1 MTPAEVQATFAATL
15 VDEWL
20 RCGVRHAVV
29 CPGSRSTPLALALT
43 DRREL
48 ALHVHHDE
56 RSGGFMALGL
66 GLATGRP
73 AVVLTTSGTAAAEL
87 HAAVVEADLAG
98 VPLLACTADRPPELR
113 DVGAPQAIDQV
124 HLFGRAVRWFGDLG
138 VPDAESAGR
147 WRAFAARAYVSTLGA
162 AAGAASPGP
171 VHLNLPFR
179 EPLVGAVGP
188 LPDGRP
194 DAAPWVRTDRTTA
207 GAGAEALTD
216 VAELVG
222 RRGLVVA
229 GAAAVDGAT
238 VHAAAEALGWPVVA
252 EPRSQAWRPADTA
265 VAHLDAI
272 LRSPRAVEE
281 LRPDVTLR
289 LGPPGASRVVNEWLA
304 GSGAHEVVVGAAGWS
319 DPAATAAV
327 VLDGDPSTVLGML
340 AAAGA
345 GDLAAGWL
353 DRWRT
358 ASAAAEDA
366 LVAALGAEDGANE
379 PAVARD
385 VVRALPDGAQ
395 LVVSSSMP
403 IRDVERYARPR
414 TGLTVLAN
422 RGANGI
428 DGVVSTAVGVAAGT
442 GAPTALLIG
451 DVALLHDSNGLL
463 GAAGR
468 GIDLVCV
475 VVDNDGGGIFSFLPQ
490 ARSLPAE
497 RFETLF
503 GTPHGLDLVRLASSF
518 GVDARPVDGADV
530 AEQVA
535 QAADKGGV
543 HVLVVR
549 TDRDANTATH
559 QRIDGAVAAAVE
571 RALARPGRPA
581 SA

>member
-15 VDEWL
+15 VDEWV

-29 CPGSRSTPLALALT
+29 CPGSRSTPLAVALA
-43 DRREL
+43 DRHEI

-87 HAAVVEADLAG
+87 HAAVVEADLAA

-124 HLFGRAVRWFGDLG
+124 HLFGRAARWFGDLG
-138 VPDAESAGR
+138 VPDAGSAAR
-147 WRAFAARAYVSTLGA
+147 WRAFAARAYVATLGA
-162 AAGAASPGP
+162 GPGLPGP

-179 EPLVGAVGP
+179 EPLVGAAGP
-188 LPDGRP
+188 LPEGRP
-194 DAAPWVRTDRTTA
+194 DAAPWVRTGGTTA
-207 GAGAEALTD
+207 VAGVDALID

-222 RRGLVVA
+222 RRGIVVA
-229 GAAAVDGAT
+229 GRAAVDGAA
-238 VHAAAEALGWPVVA
+238 VHAAAAALGWPVVA
-252 EPRSQAWRPADTA
+252 EPRSAAWRPADTA
-265 VAHLDAI
+265 VGQLDAI
-272 LRSPRAVEE
+272 LRSPRAAAE
-281 LRPDVTLR
+281 LRPEVILR

-319 DPAATAAV
+319 DPAATASV
-327 VLDGDPSTVLGML
+327 VLDGDASTVLGL
-340 AAAGA
+340 
-345 GDLAAGWL
+345 LAAGIGDPPPGWL
-353 DRWRT
+353 ARWR
-358 ASAAAEDA
+358 AVSAAAEDA
-366 LVAALGAEDGANE
+366 LVAALAAEEEANE
-379 PAVARD
+379 PAIARD
-385 VVRALPDGAQ
+385 VVGALPDGAR

-414 TGLTVLAN
+414 AGLRVLAN

-428 DGVVSTAVGVAAGT
+428 DGVVSTAVGVAAGS
-442 GAPTALLIG
+442 GAATALLIG
-451 DVALLHDSNGLL
+451 DIALLHDSNGLL

-490 ARSLPAE
+490 ARTLAAE

-503 GTPHGLDLVRLASSF
+503 GTPHGLDLVLLASSF
-518 GVDARPVDGADV
+518 GVDAHRVDGADV
-530 AEQVA
+530 AGEVGE
-535 QAADKGGV
+535 AAGKGGV
-543 HVLVVR
+543 HVLAVR
-549 TDRDANTATH
+549 TDRDANTAAH
-559 QRIDGAVAAAVE
+559 ERIDNAVAAAAE
-571 RALARPGRPA
+571 RSLTPGATP
-581 SA
+581 

>member
-15 VDEWL
+15 VDEWV

-29 CPGSRSTPLALALT
+29 CPGSRSTPLALALA
-43 DRREL
+43 DRHEI

-87 HAAVVEADLAG
+87 HAAVVEADLAA
-98 VPLLACTADRPPELR
+98 VPLLACLADRPPELR

-124 HLFGRAVRWFGDLG
+124 HLFGRAARWFGDSG
-138 VPDAESAGR
+138 VPDGGSAAG

-162 AAGAASPGP
+162 GPGPPGP

-179 EPLVGAVGP
+179 EPLVGAAGR
-188 LPDGRP
+188 LPEGRP
-194 DAAPWVRTDRTTA
+194 GAAPWVRTGGTTA
-207 GAGAEALTD
+207 VAGVDALVD

-222 RRGLVVA
+222 RRGIVVA
-229 GAAAVDGAT
+229 GRAAVDGAA
-238 VHAAAEALGWPVVA
+238 VHAAAAALGWPVVA
-252 EPRSQAWRPADTA
+252 EPRSAAWRPADTA
-265 VAHLDAI
+265 VGHLDAI
-272 LRSPRAVEE
+272 LRSPRAAAE
-281 LRPDVTLR
+281 LRPEVILR

-319 DPAATAAV
+319 DPAATASV
-327 VLDGDPSTVLGML
+327 VLDGDPSTVLGL
-340 AAAGA
+340 
-345 GDLAAGWL
+345 LAAGIGDPPHGWL
-353 DRWRT
+353 ARWR
-358 ASAAAEDA
+358 AVSAAADDA
-366 LVAALGAEDGANE
+366 LVAALAAEEEANE
-379 PAVARD
+379 PAIARD
-385 VVRALPDGAQ
+385 VVRALPDGAR

-428 DGVVSTAVGVAAGT
+428 DGVVSTAVGVAAGS
-442 GAPTALLIG
+442 GAATALLIG
-451 DVALLHDSNGLL
+451 DIALLHDSNGLL

-468 GIDLVCV
+468 GIDLVSV

-490 ARSLPAE
+490 ARTLAAE

-518 GVDARPVDGADV
+518 GVDARRVDGADV
-530 AEQVA
+530 AGEVA
-535 QAADKGGV
+535 DAAGKGGV

-549 TDRDANTATH
+549 TDRDANTAAH
-559 QRIDGAVAAAVE
+559 QRIDDAVGAAAE
-571 RALARPGRPA
+571 RALTPGATP
-581 SA
+581 